1 MKKHPIITELQL
13 GKSVEDVI
21 KDCFSHYDFE
31 IYETEDRLPEIIK
44 EIIRIGKKDLRFAVD
59 VGYDNCGIIVLNA
72 ESDLSL
78 DHYWDD
84 EDNWARSDEANQDC
98 RNLNEIVDALYG
110 AKRKKPKPKITK
122 EQFVIKNGKI
132 CPYCGA
138 TKMII
143 VLDGGTWNNRDE
155 MGCRKCGEIWDRKYK
170 TVVTGY

>member
-13 GKSVEDVI
+13 GKSVEEVI
-21 KDCFSHYDFE
+21 KDHFSHYDFE
-31 IYETEDRLPEIIK
+31 MSETVRSLPEIIK
-44 EIIRIGKKDLRFAVD
+44 EIIRIGKSDLRFAVD
-59 VGYDNCGIIVLNA
+59 VGPDSCGIIVLNA

-78 DHYWDD
+78 DYYWNYD
-84 EDNWARSDEANQDC
+84 ENWAMSDEAAEDC

-110 AKRKKPKPKITK
+110 TKRKKPKPKITK

-138 TKMII
+138 TKIF
-143 VLDGGTWNNRDE
+143 VLDCETWNDHDE